1 MQPDEATKLLP
12 DMDKKIFPVFPD
24 QHNLCC
30 HTSMNFW
37 EFKEDHSRGYYL
49 PVSNKAA
56 RNQGRQF
63 VSGLLFLL
71 ANLFRLAGIMLV
83 AVCSLL
89 FMTFRLLW
97 KSTKS

>member
-1 MQPDEATKLLP
+1 MKRLNAGNYTIAGPGVRAILQ
-12 DMDKKIFPVFPD
+12 FG
-24 QHNLCC
+24 N
-30 HTSMNFW
+30 
-37 EFKEDHSRGYYL
+37 RRYYL

-56 RNQGRQF
+56 RNQGRQL

-97 KSTKS
+97 KATKS